1 MPPEDPRRG
10 SDPSGGDD
18 GESGG
23 PPDQGDRA
31 SRSRDRHAVS
41 SDAAANGGTVD
52 GTDYGTGDEW
62 AAGQRDRSGD
72 ATAPP
77 PSPRDIE
84 HAFHVTEVRSE
95 GDRVYYF
102 GHALVDEGLA
112 RALGSTFERAGYEI
126 SHVERAGEDVVVAR
140 PQTTDGGVPWT
151 HLLLF
156 LLTIGSTLIA
166 GSYWFYVDPVQEP
179 GQIWRGW
186 PFSVGIM
193 TVLGVHELGHYA
205 MTRRHD
211 VDATLPYFIPVPTLI
226 GTMGAVIRMKGRMP
240 NRKALFDI
248 GVAGPIAGIVATIVV
263 TVIGLHLDP
272 VTAPASLANAEG
284 TQEIAIG
291 FPPLLQF
298 LAWATGQ
305 PLYSGDPMTSVHPLV
320 IAGWVGMFVTF
331 LNLIPVGQLDGGH
344 VVRSLAPAYQQA
356 VSLAIPPLLY
366 GLAAYLLVVRNVAP
380 RNVLL
385 WVVWGTIALGL
396 AFLGPAT
403 PMDDDTTLDGKR
415 RLVGIATFAVG
426 LTCFAP
432 VPIAIV

>member
-10 SDPSGGDD
+10 PDSSGGGRRTGTDPPDDGQPGDGGDD
-18 GESGG
+18 S
-23 PPDQGDRA
+23 PYW
-31 SRSRDRHAVS
+31 S
-41 SDAAANGGTVD
+41 STSANGGAVD
-52 GTDYGTGDEW
+52 RRDGEWPATQGGPGDT
-62 AAGQRDRSGD
+62 SV
-72 ATAPP
+72 PP
-77 PSPRDIE
+77 PSPREIE
-84 HAFHVTEVRSE
+84 RAFHVAEVRTE

-102 GHALVDEGLA
+102 GHALVEEGLA
-112 RALGSTFERAGYEI
+112 PALSTTFERAGYEI

-140 PQTTDGGVPWT
+140 PQTTDDGGLPWT

-156 LLTIGSTLIA
+156 VLTIGSTLVA

-193 TVLGVHELGHYA
+193 TVLGIHELGHYA
-205 MTRRHD
+205 MTRRHG

-240 NRKALFDI
+240 DRRALFDI
-248 GVAGPIAGIVATIVV
+248 GVAGPIAGIVATVVV

-272 VTAPASLANAEG
+272 VTAPASLANAEN

-298 LAWATGQ
+298 LAWLTGQ
-305 PLYSGDPMTSVHPLV
+305 PLYFEDPATTVHPLV

-356 VSLAIPPLLY
+356 ISVAIPPILY
-366 GLAAYLLVVRNVAP
+366 GLASYLLVVRNVAP

-385 WVVWGTIALGL
+385 WVIWGTIALGL
-396 AFLGPAT
+396 AVLGPAT
-403 PMDDDTTLDGKR
+403 PMDDDTELDRKR
-415 RLVGIATFAVG
+415 RLVGIATFVVG
-426 LTCFAP
+426 LSCFAP
-432 VPIAIV
+432 VPIAIVS